1 MHVMQNPI
9 AFAEEFFGCDL
20 AELGH
25 HLLCAPRV
33 FSHIYSQKID
43 QFILAYLESNS
54 VGKQS
59 VEYERMALGEVR
71 PLYLGV
77 SCGADAHRE
86 SIEKFPRAKPWFA
99 MAASL
104 SPSLLWD
111 ETAAFS
117 ELKAILLYSHSVV
130 MFDPIQDFVD
140 RAIIKEISKLPNNLQ
155 DDTNSSLLV
164 RAWCLR
170 EGIEPCR
177 LNNEDKHLLHIAVA
191 RLFFFLAAV
200 KPFFDR
206 GLVTFIERTENTS
219 ISKVRRDLI
228 HRDQDCLRRG
238 RAVMS
243 AYLPRHEFRAEI
255 MKRAIEEYEWLDLYS
270 PFARELNYVQRCAQ
284 SNKFSTMDGCN
295 VVSSIGRLRLPNLQ
309 SLSLNQIYQMH
320 KSDDFVEWRRLLRR
334 VLTEVEVGDQNAVC
348 DELTHQAAKLRASWM
363 PEVTATALGFA
374 VTTLIGMP
382 DHAMS
387 GIVSGGA
394 GIVATASANYIFKEW
409 KSRLMRRHLLAIT
422 GLTANRVFE
431 FK

>member
-1 MHVMQNPI
+1 MYIMQNPI

-25 HLLCAPRV
+25 HLLCAPTV

-191 RLFFFLAAV
+191 RLFFLL
-200 KPFFDR
+200 
-206 GLVTFIERTENTS
+206 GG
-219 ISKVRRDLI
+219 SK
-228 HRDQDCLRRG
+228 
-238 RAVMS
+238 
-243 AYLPRHEFRAEI
+243 
-255 MKRAIEEYEWLDLYS
+255 AI
-270 PFARELNYVQRCAQ
+270 F
-284 SNKFSTMDGCN
+284 
-295 VVSSIGRLRLPNLQ
+295 
-309 SLSLNQIYQMH
+309 
-320 KSDDFVEWRRLLRR
+320 
-334 VLTEVEVGDQNAVC
+334 
-348 DELTHQAAKLRASWM
+348 
-363 PEVTATALGFA
+363 
-374 VTTLIGMP
+374 
-382 DHAMS
+382 
-387 GIVSGGA
+387 
-394 GIVATASANYIFKEW
+394 
-409 KSRLMRRHLLAIT
+409 
-422 GLTANRVFE
+422 
-431 FK
+431 